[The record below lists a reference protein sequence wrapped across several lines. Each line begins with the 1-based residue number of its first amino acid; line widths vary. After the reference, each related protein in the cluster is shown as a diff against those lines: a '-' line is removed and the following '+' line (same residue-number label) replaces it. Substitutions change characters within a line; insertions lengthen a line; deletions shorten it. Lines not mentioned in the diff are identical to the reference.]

1 MYNIAVL
8 KSRKNL
14 KNKKTWAKEFTLN
27 NNFFHFNRKIRF
39 NYFKIQSVRFTLNNL
54 VILFIYMSV
63 YNLSLISIF
72 WTLHQF
78 VSFNFKT
85 LYSFSDLKFN
95 FYFVISITV
104 VLFSIAGVPPFLGF
118 FSKLLILLIL
128 TNSNFF
134 FFYIFFFGLLFF
146 GLYFYLQNIR
156 FLYSTG
162 IGKLSYS
169 NIFNMRAVSI
179 YFNITFLILFFL
191 IFGFSFMDDII
202 LYFYWLFS

>member
-1 MYNIAVL
+1 ML
-8 KSRKNL
+8 
-14 KNKKTWAKEFTLN
+14 FFN
-27 NNFFHFNRKIRF
+27 NP
-39 NYFKIQSVRFTLNNL
+39 LDNL

-169 NIFNMRAVSI
+169 NIFNMHAVSI